1 MFKLFGRKK
10 QDKEFYL
17 ELDESQA
24 SQPASTEAGEPE
36 APTAVPEATVVTE
49 EKPEPAK
56 AKAGNK
62 TSVKKSAKKAKATPE
77 AEAKAPEAVAA
88 SAPSSATNG
97 SKSEPQ
103 VVNFATD
110 YLVVQTMSRR
120 RPGPSLN
127 SFKEMASQMKVPRT
141 KA

>member
-1 MFKLFGRKK
+1 MFKLFGGKK
-10 QDKEFYL
+10 KNKGFYL
-17 ELDESQA
+17 ELDESKE
-24 SQPASTEAGEPE
+24 SQPAPE
-36 APTAVPEATVVTE
+36 APTAALETTAVA
-49 EKPEPAK
+49 EKEPEPAK
-56 AKAGNK
+56 AKAEKK
-62 TSVKKSAKKAKATPE
+62 TSIKKSAKKAKAAP
-77 AEAKAPEAVAA
+77 AAKAPEPVAA
-88 SAPSSATNG
+88 STPSAATNG

-127 SFKEMASQMKVPRT
+127 PFKEMASQMKVPKT